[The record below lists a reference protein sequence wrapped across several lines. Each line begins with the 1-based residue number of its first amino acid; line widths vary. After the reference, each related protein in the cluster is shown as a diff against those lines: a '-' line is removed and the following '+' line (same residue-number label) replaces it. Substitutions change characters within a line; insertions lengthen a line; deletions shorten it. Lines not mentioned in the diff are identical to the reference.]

1 MMTNEELLLLF
12 TTNASKRPFQ
22 LSDGTIALYTKHIGY
37 FLEYVSNKHLL
48 EVSRKDVKQYMMS
61 LEVSDSTYNVSL
73 SAIRSLY
80 KVIAYLS
87 DDDVEVNDV
96 TFGLIAMKN
105 VKSEHKIP
113 LSELEQE
120 LMLKYCKNKRDYAIV
135 LTLLSSGLRI
145 HELVA
150 LTLDDYNNRDEN
162 GKIHLTITKGSKE
175 ADVYFNDKV
184 CKAID
189 EYLTIRKESEY
200 NNLFISDGRRPM
212 DRSCCSRTLK
222 TIAKRAGLSDE
233 RVAKISNHVTRSTF
247 GTNLANSGMDM
258 QTIATAMRHSNIQTT
273 FNSYVTMDE
282 NKIKQ
287 AFA

>member
-1 MMTNEELLLLF
+1 MNMTNEELLNLF
-12 TTNASKRPFQ
+12 TTNAKKRPFQ
-22 LSDGTIALYTKHIGY
+22 LSDGTIAQYMKQIGY
-37 FLEYVSNKHLL
+37 FLSYVDNKNLL
-48 EVSRKDVKQYMMS
+48 EITRKDVKQYMMS
-61 LEVSDSTYNVSL
+61 LEISDSYYNIALAS
-73 SAIRSLY
+73 IRKLY
-80 KVIAYLS
+80 GIFAYLL
-87 DDDVEVNDV
+87 DDENVVDV
-96 TFGLIAMKN
+96 TFGLVPIKN

-135 LTLLSSGLRI
+135 LTLLNTGLRI
-145 HELVA
+145 HEIIA

-175 ADVYFNDKV
+175 ADIYFNDRV

-189 EYLTIRKESEY
+189 EYLIIRKESEH
-200 NNLFISDGRRPM
+200 NNLFISDGRKPM

-222 TIAKRAGLSDE
+222 TIARRAGFSDD
-233 RVAKISNHVTRSTF
+233 RIAKISCHVTRSSF
-247 GTNLANSGMDM
+247 GTNLANNGVDM

-273 FNSYVTMDE
+273 FNSYVKMDE